1 MAGGETPP
9 PPVKIDPSSPFYL
22 GSQDRSGDFITPI
35 RLKLD
40 NFDDWSHAIRVA
52 LSSRRK
58 FGFLDGTINDLV
70 PPCTKDDW
78 VTIHCMLVSWLTNTI
93 DPEVRSMLS
102 NYDNAK
108 RLWDDLH
115 ERFSVVNGPHI
126 QQLKADINR
135 YAQSK
140 TMPVAV
146 YFSKLT
152 VLWDE
157 LDNHEPLICCKC
169 GKCTCEVGKQ
179 HGKRRE
185 DDRLQ
190 QFLLGL
196 CSEYYAQLR
205 STILSQD
212 PLPSLNRV
220 FQQIA
225 QDERVRGITRITKE
239 KPEVVGFAVRM
250 ANRTQPRLDRAERA
264 ALVCSHCHKSGH
276 DIATCFDLHGTPDWY
291 LEKYGNTY
299 EGKGNVKGKTNA
311 PSTKTSAGRGR
322 GGVRANA
329 TTPDITHSAPLGQ
342 PSPAPGAQPLPG
354 FTAEQWAA
362 LTAAFGTPQTP
373 SNRLH
378 GKLGLDAWIIDTG
391 CSNHVTGEESC
402 LLDIKV
408 VSACPVG
415 LPDGQTVDLHSREV
429 IGTGERRDGLYYLRQ
444 GSKVQAVSVD
454 SSQSLELWHSRL
466 GHPSEKTI
474 TPTVESDVTYNGGD
488 IEEFLDDVGGHR
500 ALHEDVIVATQT
512 PQTASPTTSD
522 TPSHEETQPSSTSVL
537 SQNAWNV
544 PTVAASSTGAG
555 GVDGTTGGSRGD
567 NLGRGLREKF
577 PSVKLRD
584 YVTHT
589 VIKKSPS
596 LAPPDPDSHTPS
608 GTPFPIAHDV
618 SCDKFTVKH
627 QNFLAAVT
635 AGAEPQSFKEAVAG
649 GMEKQEAEWTLDTE
663 PEESLAIARMEL
675 ARARETRI
683 AVCIDLWWATRSDFL
698 KEIPKQRTEKTPESE
713 RLSFCTATLFLYS
726 GARIRG
732 GLFLKI
738 RIAAI
743 TGLPVFIVG
752 LLVHRRRGRRRRGE
766 KCCRR
771 SLLSPPVERKKKGQQ
786 ITPTQVAGSVTELHN
801 DEEEEVKILI
811 SILRNFMWYAQ
822 V

>member
-22 GSQDRSGDFITPI
+22 GSQDRPGDFITPI

-52 LSSRRK
+52 LTPRRK
-58 FGFLDGTINDLV
+58 FGFLDGTINVLV

-78 VTIHCMLVSWLTNTI
+78 VTIHCMFVSWLTNTI

-108 RLWDDLH
+108 LLWDDLH

-135 YAQSK
+135 CAQSK

-196 CSEYYAQLR
+196 CSKYYAQLR

-225 QDERVRGITRITKE
+225 QDERVRGITRITEE

-276 DIATCFDLHGTPDWY
+276 DIATYFDLHGTPDWY

-362 LTAAFGTPQTP
+362 LAAAFGTPQTP
-373 SNRLH
+373 SNMLH
-378 GKLGLDAWIIDTG
+378 AT
-391 CSNHVTGEESC
+391 
-402 LLDIKV
+402 
-408 VSACPVG
+408 
-415 LPDGQTVDLHSREV
+415 
-429 IGTGERRDGLYYLRQ
+429 
-444 GSKVQAVSVD
+444 
-454 SSQSLELWHSRL
+454 
-466 GHPSEKTI
+466 TI

-512 PQTASPTTSD
+512 PQTASPTTSN

-537 SQNAWNV
+537 SQNARNV
-544 PTVAASSTGAG
+544 PTVAASSTGVG

-567 NLGRGLREKF
+567 NLGRGLREKL

-584 YVTHT
+584 YVTHM

-608 GTPFPIAHDV
+608 GPA
-618 SCDKFTVKH
+618 SCQVI
-627 QNFLAAVT
+627 VYVV
-635 AGAEPQSFKEAVAG
+635 EAKA
-649 GMEKQEAEWTLDTE
+649 
-663 PEESLAIARMEL
+663 
-675 ARARETRI
+675 
-683 AVCIDLWWATRSDFL
+683 
-698 KEIPKQRTEKTPESE
+698 
-713 RLSFCTATLFLYS
+713 
-726 GARIRG
+726 
-732 GLFLKI
+732 
-738 RIAAI
+738 
-743 TGLPVFIVG
+743 
-752 LLVHRRRGRRRRGE
+752 
-766 KCCRR
+766 
-771 SLLSPPVERKKKGQQ
+771 
-786 ITPTQVAGSVTELHN
+786 
-801 DEEEEVKILI
+801 
-811 SILRNFMWYAQ
+811 
-822 V
+822 